1 MISSIKT
8 LFIKRILTPKQTKA
22 TFLGRLQSLSA
33 LEILLI
39 VFLTVKN
46 GLLDLKLLFILNLRF
61 FAIITFT
68 NLDQG
73 GGTTSVFAFYCGKL
87 ASVAKH
93 EGAVGITISITL
105 HILNMVLS
113 SVSCT
118 D

>member
-1 MISSIKT
+1 MAYLTWNYSS
-8 LFIKRILTPKQTKA
+8 
-22 TFLGRLQSLSA
+22 FL
-33 LEILLI
+33 IW
-39 VFLTVKN
+39 
-46 GLLDLKLLFILNLRF
+46 DF

-87 ASVAKH
+87 ASVAKD